1 MSTSTAL
8 LAILIGVVAGLRS
21 MTAPALV
28 AWGARLRHLRLEGT
42 ALAWL
47 GSGVA
52 VWLFTALALA
62 ELVGD
67 KLPQTPSRKA
77 AGPFAARILTGGLS
91 GAAVTAGTSGSLALG
106 AGLGALGAVV
116 GTLGGY
122 AARTRLVRA
131 LSVPDYL
138 VAVVEDVVAVGG
150 AVLIVMAAQAAH

>member
-28 AWGARLRHLRLEGT
+28 AWGARLHHLRLEGT

-52 VWLFTALALA
+52 VWLFTALALG

-77 AGPFAARILTGGLS
+77 TGPFAARLLSGALS
-91 GAAVTAGTSGSLALG
+91 GAAVTAGTSGALAPG
-106 AGLGALGAVV
+106 ALLGALGAVA

-122 AARTRLVRA
+122 AARTGLVRA
-131 LSVPDYL
+131 LSIPDPL
-138 VAVVEDVVAVGG
+138 VAVVEDAVAVGG
-150 AVLIVMAAQAAH
+150 AVLIVVAAQAAH